1 MRTIRLWLQQARH
14 SEEMILRKLRV
25 AALEDLSMA
34 RANKLIDRLQEL
46 NASPQDL
53 R

>member
-1 MRTIRLWLQQARH
+1 MAKASPSLGRD
-14 SEEMILRKLRV
+14 ILRKLQV

-46 NASPQDL
+46 ATQPADVTRSPA
-53 R
+53 